1 MYKLNEYTDYEIKA
15 LCKFTNSL
23 TEKRWSKAGLV
34 SLLKLIEDEL
44 GLVSVKTY
52 AKMRNVSTQGA
63 RRSDVIHLDTFQFKY
78 LKQPV

>member
-34 SLLKLIEDEL
+34 SLLKLVEDEL
-44 GLVSVKTY
+44 GLVSIKTY
-52 AKMRNVSTQGA
+52 AKKKNVSTQGT
-63 RRSDVIHLDTFQFKY
+63 RRKDVIKVEKFQ
-78 LKQPV
+78 LKALNYN

>member
-44 GLVSVKTY
+44 GLVSIKTY
-52 AKMRNVSTQGA
+52 AKKKNVSTQGT
-63 RRSDVIHLDTFQFKY
+63 RRKDVIKVEKFQ
-78 LKQPV
+78 LKALNYN